1 MVFFYLQIY
10 GYFVKHETLNMKR
23 KTRNVKYEPKCENY
37 PKYRTTPPT
46 MTEITP
52 LKVLFD

>member
-1 MVFFYLQIY
+1 
-10 GYFVKHETLNMKR
+10 MKR

-37 PKYRTTPPT
+37 PKYRTTPLT
-46 MTEITP
+46 MPVITP